1 MNKKILGL
9 IIIGLAISISG
20 TLVFYEKVFGVPPG
34 GYIAPSISCTANPS
48 PVDSGGTVIFTAN
61 FNPGSNEDL
70 RCTYHWTGKKA
81 SGFGCSN
88 STDLP
93 CTTPTLQTSQDS
105 VVCPNPFSNDC
116 DLKVGCGNPS
126 NLQPAVC
133 IVSVNTGGGTTGG
146 GTVGHSVLK
155 VEIQ

>member
-88 STDLP
+88 STDST
-93 CTTPTLQTSQDS
+93 CTTPLLQNS

-116 DLKVGCGNPS
+116 DLKVGCGNIGG
-126 NLQPAVC
+126 LYPAAC
-133 IVSVNTGGGTTGG
+133 AVSVNTSPPPA
-146 GTVGHSVLK
+146 GHSVLK